1 MDESS
6 GRQVDGHT
14 SSKNPANR
22 HPDHTRIPTSTT
34 LWLGVRME
42 FVCPCAKNTTVYQ
55 EATVSAVGVWLSACS
70 TGVLTGLNDKAAF
83 KAA

>member
-1 MDESS
+1 
-6 GRQVDGHT
+6 
-14 SSKNPANR
+14 
-22 HPDHTRIPTSTT
+22 
-34 LWLGVRME
+34 ME